1 MVYYENENSIVVD
14 IDIFDETYI
23 PTNILARSS
32 QIRELQL
39 CISPALRDKRLIHA
53 WLYGKP
59 GTGKTMITKYILDRL
74 KEESRIGGIYINC
87 WKSNSYY
94 SVLDTMLNELKIGF
108 GDERD
113 SRLKLYKFEHFI
125 ENKQFII
132 ILDEIDLIPVR
143 ERNLMIYNFLGIRK
157 IGLILISESRHP
169 VLGLEDRI
177 KSRLN
182 PRFIHFA
189 PYTANELTEILKE
202 RILIALRPES
212 WNEAILRKV
221 ATLSEGDARKA
232 IQTLKNA
239 AELAEESH
247 SNIIKTEHIKK
258 AFSSIKDLRKSYS
271 LKKLPEDHRLLYDL
285 IRKHGTILSGQL
297 WKAYVKECIKRE
309 IKPIARRTFSHYM
322 EKLKRLNLIRVERAR
337 VRGRIHVFSIMD

>member
-1 MVYYENENSIVVD
+1 MTNYENENPIVVNVN
-14 IDIFDETYI
+14 IFDETYI
-23 PTNILARSS
+23 PSNILVRSS

-39 CISPALRDKRLIHA
+39 CISPAYKNDRPVHA

-59 GTGKTMITKYILDRL
+59 GTGKTMITKYILDKM
-74 KEESRIGGIYINC
+74 KEDSRVRGIYINC

-113 SRLKLYKFEHFI
+113 SRLKLYKFEHFVD
-125 ENKQFII
+125 NKPFII

-157 IGLILISESRHP
+157 AGLICISESRYP
-169 VLGLEDRI
+169 VLGLEDRV

-182 PRFIHFA
+182 PRFIRFD
-189 PYTANELTEILKE
+189 PYALNDLTEILKE
-202 RILIALRPES
+202 RALIALHPES
-212 WNEAILRKV
+212 WNEATLRRV
-221 ATLSEGDARKA
+221 AALSEGDARKA

-239 AELAEESH
+239 AQVAEESH
-247 SNIIKTEHIKK
+247 SKTIRKAHIEK
-258 AFSSIKDLRKSYS
+258 AFSSIKDLRKTYA
-271 LKKLPEDHRLLYDL
+271 LKKLPEDQRLLYDL
-285 IRKHGTILSGQL
+285 TRKHGTVFSSQL
-297 WKAYVKECIKRE
+297 WKEYLKECIKKE

-337 VRGRIHVFSIMD
+337 VRGRVHVFSICD

>member
-1 MVYYENENSIVVD
+1 MTNYENENPIVVNV
-14 IDIFDETYI
+14 DIFDETYI
-23 PTNILARSS
+23 PSNILARSS

-39 CISPALRDKRLIHA
+39 CISPAYKNDRPVHA

-59 GTGKTMITKYILDRL
+59 GTGKTMITKYILDKL
-74 KEESRIGGIYINC
+74 KEDSRVRGIYINC

-113 SRLKLYKFEHFI
+113 SRLKLYKFEHFV
-125 ENKQFII
+125 ENRPFII

-157 IGLILISESRHP
+157 AGLICISESRYP
-169 VLGLEDRI
+169 VLGLEDRV

-182 PRFIHFA
+182 PRFIHFE
-189 PYTANELTEILKE
+189 PYALNDLTEILKE
-202 RILIALRPES
+202 RALIALHPES
-212 WNEAILRKV
+212 WNEATLRRV
-221 ATLSEGDARKA
+221 AALSEGDARKA

-239 AELAEESH
+239 AQVAEESH
-247 SNIIKTEHIKK
+247 CKTIRKAHIEK
-258 AFSSIKDLRKSYS
+258 AFSNIQDLRKTYA
-271 LKKLPEDHRLLYDL
+271 LKKLPEDQRLLYDL
-285 IRKHGTILSGQL
+285 TRKHGTVFSSQL
-297 WKAYVKECIKRE
+297 WKEYLKECIKRE

-337 VRGRIHVFSIMD
+337 VRGRVHVFSICD